1 VKLVVIAKAPRP
13 GFVKTRLCP
22 PCSPAEA
29 ADLASAAL
37 TDTLEAAIGSS
48 ADEVIL
54 ALEGDPGPWLPTG
67 VRVITQRGR
76 GLDERLACAFDD
88 VGGAALLIGMD
99 TPQVTSALL
108 DNALSGLAGPCVDAV
123 VGAADDGGWWALGLR
138 RPDPRAFLGVPMSA
152 PTTHAAQLGR
162 LDGLGLRVTSLPVLR
177 DVDTIDDAI
186 AVAAEASHTRFARL
200 LAVTTAGWVRV

>member
-22 PCSPAEA
+22 PCSPTEA
-29 ADLASAAL
+29 ASLASASLA
-37 TDTLEAAIGSS
+37 DTLEAAVGSS

-54 ALEGDPGPWLPTG
+54 ALDGEPGPWLPAG
-67 VRVITQRGR
+67 VRVIAQRGR

-88 VGGAALLIGMD
+88 VGTAVLIGMD

-108 DNALSGLAGPCVDAV
+108 DTGLSGLAGPCVDAV

-138 RPDPRAFLGVPMSA
+138 RPDPRAFLGVPMSV
-152 PTTHAAQLGR
+152 PTTHAAQLDR
-162 LDGLGLRVTSLPVLR
+162 LVGLGLRIAALPVLR
-177 DVDTIDDAI
+177 DVDTIHDAI
-186 AVAAEASHTRFARL
+186 AVAAEASDTRFARR
-200 LAVTTAGWVRV
+200 LAIMTAGWVRA